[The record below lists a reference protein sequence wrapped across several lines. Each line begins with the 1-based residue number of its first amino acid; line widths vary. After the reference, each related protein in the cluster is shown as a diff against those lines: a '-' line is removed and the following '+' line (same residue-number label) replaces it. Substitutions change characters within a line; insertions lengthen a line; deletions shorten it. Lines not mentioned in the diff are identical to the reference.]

1 MGRCVSVYIY
11 VYVCISVLRPLKNNV
26 WDNIYK
32 NCPYSIWLK
41 YRPIVVNNI
50 PSIGALYK
58 TKF

>member
-1 MGRCVSVYIY
+1 MF
-11 VYVCISVLRPLKNNV
+11 VCLSVLRPLKNCD
-26 WDNIYK
+26 WHKIYK

-50 PSIGALYK
+50 SSIGVLYK